1 MTIPLVDLKAQYERI
16 RPEIDVAI
24 GGVLNAATFI
34 MGPDVKAFEG
44 EFAAYC
50 GAEQAIGLSSGT
62 DAVHLALRAAGV
74 CAGDEVI
81 TTAHTFTATAEGI
94 VMTGATPVFAD
105 IDPRTFNLDPASV
118 DARVTSRTKALL
130 PVHLYGQPADMDPL
144 LEIGARRGIA
154 VIEDAAQAHGAA
166 YRGRRVGT
174 LARAACFSFY
184 PGKNLGAY
192 GDAGAVTT
200 DDEEIAERIRR
211 LRDHGRRDKYEH
223 LEIAFGNR
231 IDTLQAA
238 VLRVKLRYLADWTER
253 RRAIAREYTA
263 KLAGRIDV
271 PYVPDWADP
280 VWHLYV
286 IRVPDR
292 AEAQARLKAADV
304 QSGVHY
310 PIPLHLQPAY
320 APLGYRPG
328 DLPHTEAAAKHVL
341 SLPIYPEMTAVDVER
356 VTTALLS

>member
-1 MTIPLVDLKAQYERI
+1 MTIPLVDLRAQYDRI
-16 RPEIDVAI
+16 RPEIDAAI
-24 GGVLNAATFI
+24 TGVLESTSFI
-34 MGPDVKAFEG
+34 MGPDVRAFEE

-50 GAEQAIGLSSGT
+50 GASHAVGLSSGT

-74 CAGDEVI
+74 GPGDEVI

-94 VMTGATPVFAD
+94 VMAGAVPVFAD
-105 IDPRTFNLDPASV
+105 IDRRTFNLDPASV
-118 DARVTSRTKALL
+118 EARVTPRTKALL

-144 LEIGARRGIA
+144 LEIAARHHLA
-154 VIEDAAQAHGAA
+154 VVEDAAQAHGAT

-174 LARAACFSFY
+174 LAQAACFSFY

-200 DDEEIAERIRR
+200 GDAAMAARLRQ

-238 VLRVKLRYLADWTER
+238 VLRVKLRYLAEWTAR

-263 KLAGRIDV
+263 RLGGRIGV
-271 PYVPDWADP
+271 PYVPEWADP

-286 IRVPDR
+286 VRVPER
-292 AEAQARLKAADV
+292 AAVQARLKTAGI

-320 APLGYRPG
+320 RGLGYRAG
-328 DLPHTEAAAKHVL
+328 ELPNTEAAAGEVL
-341 SLPIYPEMTAVDVER
+341 SLPIYPEMPADAIER
-356 VTTALLS
+356 VSNALLS